1 MLRSLVRILAGKV
14 KVAIPPD
21 PPQSTEPTPHEL
33 LKLAHAL
40 FLKLA
45 AEGLDKAELRGFL
58 KRRYGRLTKFAMTR
72 EELED
77 LLRLLKLYGPA
88 ICSRVTGEF
97 NPPTQI
103 PLDHVGFFCMVATHV
118 ARLNQNR
125 SQRPKFVGS
134 LVALQR
140 KSCSIF
146 MRWRSLCLVRMRCG
160 SLSKSLRLFLARLV
174 FTPSM
179 LALSREGRIWE
190 N

>member
-14 KVAIPPD
+14 ADPPD
-21 PPQSTEPTPHEL
+21 PPKSTEPTSHEL

-45 AEGLDKAELRGFL
+45 AEGLDKADLRGFI
-58 KRRYGRLTKFAMTR
+58 KRRYGKPTKFAMTR

-103 PLDHVGFFCMVATHV
+103 PLDHVGFFSVA
-118 ARLNQNR
+118 AIPLRGERQNR
-125 SQRPKFVGS
+125 
-134 LVALQR
+134 
-140 KSCSIF
+140 
-146 MRWRSLCLVRMRCG
+146 
-160 SLSKSLRLFLARLV
+160 
-174 FTPSM
+174 
-179 LALSREGRIWE
+179 
-190 N
+190 

>member
-1 MLRSLVRILAGKV
+1 MRILAGKV
-14 KVAIPPD
+14 KVATPTD
-21 PPQSTEPTPHEL
+21 QLTSTEPTSHEL

-45 AEGLDKAELRGFL
+45 AEGLDKAELRGFI
-58 KRRYGRLTKFAMTR
+58 KRRYGKPTKFAMTLQ
-72 EELED
+72 ELED

-103 PLDHVGFFCMVATHV
+103 PLDHVGFFCVVATHV

-134 LVALQR
+134 LAALQR

-146 MRWRSLCLVRMRCG
+146 MRWRSLCVSPNALWRFIQ
-160 SLSKSLRLFLARLV
+160 KSPIIF
-174 FTPSM
+174 
-179 LALSREGRIWE
+179 GRTCIHPIYACLI
-190 N
+190 